1 MPKIADAIRMF
12 APERWGE
19 VIRFQKF
26 WSSTHVLDDRARR
39 ALAGVESHLE
49 KCITLT
55 SLAEKLR
62 PNLQIDK
69 IELDERGFTS
79 ASNANEITTVVESA
93 ILELYSSVDCTAKV
107 LRAIYGAETNGF
119 KDSTRGLF
127 QNIRKMSGSFPEELK
142 EVIENASWYWQLL
155 HLRDELTHLAT
166 GSVHLDEKTG
176 HVSYNHYGLK
186 RDNQPLILED
196 VFGWLDKMTK
206 EVNQFLGILFH
217 HLNSQLEDKPIF
229 QICGMVQSRALHR
242 FVSPVGELT
251 FNSGTCGAWVWFEKP
266 ENPTCPFKENCG
278 AYLRVR
284 SKNR

>member
-1 MPKIADAIRMF
+1 MPKIADAILMF
-12 APERWGE
+12 APEHWGE

-26 WSSTHVLDDRARR
+26 WSSTHVLDDRAQR
-39 ALAGVESHLE
+39 ALAGVGSHLE

-69 IELDERGFTS
+69 TELDERGFTS
-79 ASNANEITTVVESA
+79 ASNANEITTVVEAA

-119 KDSTRGLF
+119 KNSTRGIF

-142 EVIENASWYWQLL
+142 EVIENASWYWQLH

-176 HVSYNHYGLK
+176 HVSYHHYGLK

-217 HLNSQLEDKPIF
+217 HLNNQLEDKPIF
-229 QICGMVQSRALHR
+229 QICGMVQGRALHR

-278 AYLRVR
+278 AYLRTR
-284 SKNR
+284 SKNH